1 MHPIVFYAN
10 YALCSLTQPK
20 RRRNS
25 GVYSGLWSQW
35 PTVLHF
41 FVWLLQPRLGLQ
53 HKTVQKGFKRRNISS
68 LEKRISNEKQ
78 SCIKITFQDIYR
90 LISLC
95 DRLQYHL
102 FQLRSVIK
110 KEKKKIRTFCGR
122 KKKKKKKCFGESE

>member
-68 LEKRISNEKQ
+68 LEKRISNENRVAKDNI
-78 SCIKITFQDIYR
+78 SGYLSTNFIMRSITISFISVKVCDKEREEEDPDI
-90 LISLC
+90 LWEEEEEEEVL
-95 DRLQYHL
+95 
-102 FQLRSVIK
+102 
-110 KEKKKIRTFCGR
+110 
-122 KKKKKKKCFGESE
+122 